1 MNPTFLF
8 QFLPY
13 ASRLAKAATTIERLE
28 KDPDV
33 QDVIKLGASDDL
45 QLFHFT
51 TAGFVSSAASAI
63 AGSNCAISLCMTSAR
78 KMKLP
83 LFQ

>member
-1 MNPTFLF
+1 MNLAQIF

-33 QDVIKLGASDDL
+33 QDILKLVEELGAL
-45 QLFHFT
+45 VGKTQTATGT
-51 TAGFVSSAASAI
+51 TNEKASIGNVGGGAI
-63 AGSNCAISLCMTSAR
+63 G
-78 KMKLP
+78 
-83 LFQ
+83 